1 MALEG
6 QQGKLPRPTFP
17 RQLQTLLEET
27 DTVQIDTVLVSL
39 LYLY

>member
-6 QQGKLPRPTFP
+6 QQRKLSRPTSP

-27 DTVQIDTVLVSL
+27 DMVQIDTVLVSL